1 MVDNNTNGEK
11 YMKTETAQRI
21 LWFAIIFI
29 VLTIILTVFAGIGV
43 LLAFSMIDL
52 GSFITDPTVLAF
64 IQDYPLL
71 IPIVIWI
78 LAGLQI
84 IYLAI
89 IYMWRKEPLRHRTGF
104 TIVGIL
110 NLLMGFSLPG
120 LFILL
125 PGLLLE
131 DQ

>member
-1 MVDNNTNGEK
+1 VDSNTKGEK
-11 YMKTETAQRI
+11 FMKTETAQRI

-29 VLTIILTVFAGIGV
+29 VLTIIVTVFGGIAFV
-43 LLAFSMIDL
+43 LAFSMIDL

-64 IQDYPLL
+64 IEDYPLL

-89 IYMWRKEPLRHRTGF
+89 IYTWRKNPLQHRTGF

>member
-1 MVDNNTNGEK
+1 
-11 YMKTETAQRI
+11 MKTETAQRI

-29 VLTIILTVFAGIGV
+29 VLAIIVTISAGIGI
-43 LLAFSMIDL
+43 LLAFTMIDL
-52 GSFITDPTVLAF
+52 GSFITDPTILAF

-71 IPIVIWI
+71 IPIVVWI

-89 IYMWRKEPLRHRTGF
+89 IYTWRKNPLRHRTGF

>member
-1 MVDNNTNGEK
+1 MDNNTKGEK
-11 YMKTETAQRI
+11 DMKTETAQRI

-29 VLTIILTVFAGIGV
+29 VLTIILTVFGGIGV
-43 LLAFSMIDL
+43 LLAFSIIDL
-52 GSFITDPTVLAF
+52 GSFITDPTVLAL

-89 IYMWRKEPLRHRTGF
+89 IYTWRKEPLRHRTGF
-104 TIVGIL
+104 TVVGIL

>member
-1 MVDNNTNGEK
+1 MDNNTNGEK
-11 YMKTETAQRI
+11 IMKTETAQRI
-21 LWFAIIFI
+21 LWFAMLFI
-29 VLTIILTVFAGIGV
+29 VLTIVVTIFAGIGFV
-43 LLAFSMIDL
+43 LAFSLIDL

-71 IPIVIWI
+71 IPIVVWI

-89 IYMWRKEPLRHRTGF
+89 IYAWRKNPLQHRTGF

>member
-1 MVDNNTNGEK
+1 VYDNTKGDKE
-11 YMKTETAQRI
+11 MRTETAQRV
-21 LWFAIIFI
+21 LWFAMVFI
-29 VLTIILTVFAGIGV
+29 VLGIIATVVAGFGV
-43 LLAFSMIDL
+43 LLAFALIDL

-64 IQDYPLL
+64 IESYPLV

-84 IYLAI
+84 IYLGI
-89 IYMWRKEPLRHRTGF
+89 IYMWRKDPMRHRTGL

-110 NLLMGFSLPG
+110 NLLIGFSLPG
-120 LFILL
+120 LFIIL

-131 DQ
+131 E